1 MLSIWL
7 VIKVQT
13 AKIKKM
19 NSLTYTYCILLFA
32 LLTLINFS
40 ACQHDHDHGHDD
52 HSAAH
57 DGHDDHDDHEGHD
70 HETIIRLNKA
80 QYINAEIDTGWFSM
94 KNLSDVIYANGYTKL
109 DPKDQAEVSM
119 PVAGTIKSIEVIEGD
134 YVKKGATLATMESLE
149 YSKMILENNNLLL
162 ERNKLQLEKA
172 NLKMEKAKLEEA
184 LAVGETNIIYLQKE
198 YDRQEALSNS
208 NINGRKLFEKVQ
220 TDLAIEQAQVKA
232 HKNQI
237 EQLNKTIA
245 MFGNSAAAYQDL
257 NLSDGKSPSIGSG
270 GSKLVKITAPISG
283 HITHIDIKI
292 GSTVKAGQDMF
303 ALVDNSQMHVDLLV
317 YEQDL
322 YKVKVGQTVRFMLT
336 NQSNQEI
343 RGEIYNIGK
352 SFANETKSVAVHADI
367 EENDANLIPGMYIN
381 ALIDIGESKVQA
393 VPNQAVVMAEGR
405 EFVYL
410 WEKENKNNAVAA
422 ALDEITFVRLEVKT
436 GSRQLGYVQVTPLDE
451 IHDGDKIVL
460 NGAYYLQS
468 HLQKAEGGGGH
479 HH

>member
-1 MLSIWL
+1 MKSSI
-7 VIKVQT
+7 
-13 AKIKKM
+13 
-19 NSLTYTYCILLFA
+19 YRLF
-32 LLTLINFS
+32 LFLIVSIGFL
-40 ACQHDHDHGHDD
+40 ACHHDHEHGDHGHD
-52 HSAAH
+52 HSADA
-57 DGHDDHDDHEGHD
+57 HDDHDDHDDHD
-70 HETIIRLNKA
+70 HEKIIRLNKA
-80 QYINAEIDTGWFSM
+80 QYVNAEIDTGWFAM

-134 YVKKGATLATMESLE
+134 YVEKGSTLATMESLE
-149 YSKMILENNNLLL
+149 YSRMILENNNLLL
-162 ERNKLQLEKA
+162 QRNKLQLEKA

-184 LAVGETNIIYLQKE
+184 LSVAEAHIIYLQKE
-198 YDRQEALSNS
+198 YERQETLSNS
-208 NINGRKLFEKVQ
+208 NINARKLFEKVQ
-220 TDLAIEQAQVKA
+220 ADLAIEQAKVKA

-237 EQLNKTIA
+237 TQLDKTLE
-245 MFGNSAAAYQDL
+245 MFGGNETAYQNL
-257 NLSDGKSPSIGSG
+257 NLSSEKKPSIGSG
-270 GSKLVKITAPISG
+270 GSKLINIVAPING

-292 GSTVKAGQDMF
+292 GSTVSAGQDMF

-322 YKVKVGQTVRFMLT
+322 YKIKVGQTVRFMLT

-367 EENDANLIPGMYIN
+367 EENNANLIPGMYIN
-381 ALIDIGESKVQA
+381 ALIDIGENKVQA
-393 VPNQAVVMAEGR
+393 VPNEAVVMAEGR
-405 EFVYL
+405 EFVFL
-410 WEKENKNNAVAA
+410 WEKENKDNPVAK